1 MAGSYYTQNNAKA
14 LLDIALTDT
23 SDDTLLDLLGALANQ
38 HIDNILIQ
46 HDEKIP
52 LQGTN
57 VLEDIKLAADY
68 YTASIYKGRR
78 EQPDS
83 AKFWM
88 GAFQAIIDGIVEDR
102 SIDGVTSYVADRH
115 NSRYSQSDIFEL
127 WN

>member
-1 MAGSYYTQNNAKA
+1 MAGSYYTKA
-14 LLDIALTDT
+14 NVKLLLDIASADT
-23 SDDTLLDLLGALANQ
+23 SDDTLLDMLGALANQ
-38 HIDNILIQ
+38 HIDNILKQ

-68 YTASIYKGRR
+68 YTTSIYKGRR

-83 AKFWM
+83 AKYWM
-88 GAFQAIIDGIVEDR
+88 EQYQVIIDGIVEER
-102 SIDGVTSYVADRH
+102 SFEGKSFVADRH

-127 WN
+127 WG